1 MAAPTNSTMTFDD
14 EFNSLSLNNGSGGTW
29 SPAYGW
35 APQGQTSGST
45 SSWEVNPFYGPTSG
59 SDANVFS
66 DNGGVLSI
74 GIKPTPSNISGAV
87 NGTPFLGG
95 ELTTINSFSQTYGYF
110 EMNAKLSNAAG
121 AISSFWLLPA
131 DGSWPPELD
140 VEEVLGNDPT
150 TLVMTSHSN
159 TNGTTPLWADIP
171 NSSQGFHSYGVD
183 WEPDKITWYFDGQAV
198 KQIATPADMNKP
210 MYIVL
215 STQTGTSSSWA
226 GAPKSGETGS
236 MDVNYVRVYSSNP
249 NATPASAQTTSAQT
263 TSAPISSAPAASS
276 TGSSSGAA
284 TLGLSLSED
293 AYQGDAQFTVAV
305 DGNTIGGA
313 QTVTALHSNG
323 ASQDFSFSQALT
335 AGTHDVAVS
344 FLNDAYGGSGA
355 TDRNLYVNGISVNGT
370 AVGGAAAA
378 LYSTS
383 TQHFAVNVPV
393 QS

>member
-29 SPAYGW
+29 SPYYNW
-35 APQGQTSGST
+35 APQGQTSGTT

-121 AISSFWLLPA
+121 AVSSFWLLPA

-140 VEEVLGNDPT
+140 VEEVLGNNPT
-150 TLVMTSHSN
+150 TLVITSHSN
-159 TNGTTPLWADIP
+159 TNGTTPLWTDIP

-210 MYIVL
+210 MYMVL

-226 GAPKSGETGS
+226 GAPNPGETGS

-249 NATPASAQTTSAQT
+249 NAKPASAQT
-263 TSAPISSAPAASS
+263 TSAPISSASSS

-284 TLGLSLSED
+284 TLDLSLSED
-293 AYQGDAQFTVAV
+293 AYQGDAQFTVAI

-313 QTVTALHSNG
+313 QTVTALHSQG
-323 ASQDFSFSQALT
+323 ALQDFSFSNALT

-355 TDRNLYVNGISVNGT
+355 ADRNLYVDGISVNGT
-370 AVGGAAAA
+370 AVGGAAAV
-378 LYSTS
+378 LYGTS
-383 TQHFAVNVPV
+383 TQHFAVTVPV
-393 QS
+393 